1 MGQKMKI
8 SDKILN
14 ISNKK
19 QKLLEGLIIFL
30 ILLGVS
36 FEYSNGKTTWIFQ
49 KYPFVIFL
57 STLFSLI
64 LIFVWIKVEK
74 KLVQKKIN
82 EILHKSNKTDN
93 VNELTTRQK
102 QVYDL
107 ILLNK
112 SNKEICSELFIELS
126 TLKTHIN
133 KIYKILNVKNRKG
146 LKSRN
151 ID

>member
-1 MGQKMKI
+1 MKI

-14 ISNKK
+14 ISTKK

-36 FEYSNGKTTWIFQ
+36 FDYSNGKTTWLFQ
-49 KYPFVIFL
+49 KYPFILFI
-57 STLFSLI
+57 STLLSLFLI
-64 LIFVWIKVEK
+64 LVWVKVEK
-74 KLVQKKIN
+74 ISVQKKIN
-82 EILHKSNKTDN
+82 EILYSSKKSNN
-93 VNELTTRQK
+93 LSELTTRQK

-112 SNKEICSELFIELS
+112 SNKEICKELFIELS

-133 KIYKILNVKNRKG
+133 KIYKTMNVRSRKE
-146 LKSRN
+146 LKS
-151 ID
+151 IK